1 MKNIKNTILIV
12 DDDFKIRRMLK
23 DYLQSQGYI
32 IMEAVDGADAL
43 DKYYANN
50 NTIDLILLDVM
61 MNKMN
66 GFDVLEE
73 LRVSSDIPV
82 IMLTARGEEYDE
94 LYGLNK
100 GADDYI
106 SKPFSL
112 QLLNARIVTVI
123 KRSRYNKANTKNIG
137 PITIIAEER
146 KVICEG
152 NDLNLTPKEYDLL
165 WYLISNENIVL
176 SRELILNG
184 VWGYDYEGDLRTVD
198 THIKQ
203 LRQKLGD
210 NGHIIKTVFRKG
222 YKLEV

>member
-1 MKNIKNTILIV
+1 
-12 DDDFKIRRMLK
+12 
-23 DYLQSQGYI
+23 
-32 IMEAVDGADAL
+32 
-43 DKYYANN
+43 
-50 NTIDLILLDVM
+50 M
-61 MNKMN
+61 MNKIN
-66 GFDVLEE
+66 GFEVLEE
-73 LRVSSDIPV
+73 IRENSDIPI

-112 QLLNARIVTVI
+112 QLLNARIGTVI

-137 PITIIAEER
+137 PITIVAEER
-146 KVICEG
+146 KVMCEG

-203 LRQKLGD
+203 LRQKLCD

>member
-1 MKNIKNTILIV
+1 MPKILVV
-12 DDDFKIRRMLK
+12 DDERPIAEIIKYNLQKEGYEVNTAYDGEEAIKMVHKTNPELIILDIMLPK
-23 DYLQSQGYI
+23 
-32 IMEAVDGADAL
+32 
-43 DKYYANN
+43 K
-50 NTIDLILLDVM
+50 
-61 MNKMN
+61 N
-66 GFDVLEE
+66 GFDVLKEIRME
-73 LRVSSDIPV
+73 FVMPV

-112 QLLNARIVTVI
+112 QLLNARIETVI
-123 KRSRYNKANTKNIG
+123 KRSRYNRTNTRNIG
-137 PITIIAEER
+137 PVTIVAEER
-146 KVICEG
+146 KVMCEG

-210 NGHIIKTVFRKG
+210 NGHIIKTVHRKG